1 MPRYFLTILFLS
13 TSVRVWVLGLPDV
26 PVQRSLTLIAKVIQS
41 LANLNTVRGV
51 YSLSSSYDM
60 VDSQVQAI
68 QKEDFMRCVKSFLVD
83 KLPEMFEYILVVS
96 TPRPEEP
103 HQTQSE
109 EAHVRSR
116 AVRALHE
123 RKKSMPELHRETI
136 PHLPHFLDIPRHLAL
151 ITSSVSHHS
160 RTSPPPQ
167 DPIVADLFS
176 RCHDV
181 EQQALSHVSH
191 QMVPHNKTPRL
202 SHLLASSEPSLS
214 SAYISYETIATPH
227 PLSLGSS
234 SRTIASYSR
243 PKTAPSGAFSDDA
256 SLHAGASSLHSGE
269 YALSEVNVSTETTT
283 FEDGDSCYSRR
294 RQVAFLPQSTSTDL
308 IPEFPDN
315 VLEQRTA
322 LGEALRP
329 QKKGFLR
336 NIWTRK

>member
-1 MPRYFLTILFLS
+1 M
-13 TSVRVWVLGLPDV
+13 
-26 PVQRSLTLIAKVIQS
+26 
-41 LANLNTVRGV
+41 RG
-51 YSLSSSYDM
+51 
-60 VDSQVQAI
+60 
-68 QKEDFMRCVKSFLVD
+68 VKSFLVD
-83 KLPEMFEYILVVS
+83 RLPEMFEYIMVVS

-116 AVRALHE
+116 AVRVLHE

-136 PHLPHFLDIPRHLAL
+136 PHLPHFLDIPRHLAI
-151 ITSSVSHHS
+151 ITSSVSRYS

-167 DPIVADLFS
+167 DPIVADFFS
-176 RCHDV
+176 RCHDL
-181 EQQALSHVSH
+181 EQQALSDVSH
-191 QMVPHNKTPRL
+191 QMAPHNETPRL
-202 SHLLASSEPSLS
+202 SHLLASSEPSLP
-214 SAYISYETIATPH
+214 SAFSSYETIATPH

-234 SRTIASYSR
+234 SRMVSSYSR
-243 PKTAPSGAFSDDA
+243 PKTAPSSAFSDDA

-269 YALSEVNVSTETTT
+269 YAPSEVNVSTETAT

-294 RQVAFLPQSTSTDL
+294 RKVAFLPQSISTDS